1 MARKINIFKNGEY
14 LCSSTQRKTCKEAV
28 EKFKENPTYQG
39 YTYGLGMTEITVDV
53 ECNKITA
60 NFAD

>member
-14 LCSSTQRKTCKEAV
+14 LCSTEQRKTCKEAV
-28 EKFKENPTYQG
+28 EKFKEKPTYQG
-39 YTYGLGMTEITVDV
+39 YVKGLGFTEITIDI
-53 ECNKITA
+53 ECNTITA